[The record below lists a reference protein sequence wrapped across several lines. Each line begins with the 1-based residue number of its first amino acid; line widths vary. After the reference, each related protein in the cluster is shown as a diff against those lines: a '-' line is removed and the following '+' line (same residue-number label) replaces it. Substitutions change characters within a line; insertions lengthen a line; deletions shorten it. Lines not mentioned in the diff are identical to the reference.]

1 VNATTHDARIGRAAP
16 RTFEEVAEAEL
27 DAVYRYL
34 VFLTGD
40 RALAEDLAAA
50 TFEKALHSW
59 RRFDPRRGEPRA
71 WLCAVA
77 RGVALDWF
85 RAEERRRRREDRYA
99 RTSPQVAEAA
109 FADGLSAPL
118 EQALRGLS
126 AGEREVLALRVVL
139 ELDGP
144 TAARLLGISRTAC
157 STRLSRAL
165 KQLEERM
172 SDVDR

>member
-1 VNATTHDARIGRAAP
+1 MSDVNAVSSTFPARP
-16 RTFEEVAEAEL
+16 RPDRRSFAEVAEQQL

-40 RALAEDLAAA
+40 RTVAEDLTGE
-50 TFEKALHSW
+50 TFEKALRTW
-59 RRFDPRRGEPRA
+59 RRFDPRRGAPRA

-99 RTSPQVAEAA
+99 RTSPQVAEPA

-126 AGEREVLALRVVL
+126 AGEREVLALRV
-139 ELDGP
+139 
-144 TAARLLGISRTAC
+144 
-157 STRLSRAL
+157 
-165 KQLEERM
+165 
-172 SDVDR
+172 